1 VEEETPV
8 IRCPLPARLSL
19 GVGGHTLFF
28 LLLGACA
35 SPEPQEPP
43 AEPTPAEQEPLPGTP
58 ALPAGFQVKGKPEV
72 REPFLP
78 PASTWRWLV
87 SGLRLYQAEGKEIL
101 VTFEERAFHT
111 TDRQGRR
118 QTFRLPE
125 GLRLLGT
132 PSHVLL
138 KPDLSL
144 EVPRE
149 SGMQVVG
156 EEEVSVVTARFDM
169 GRGNVQEF
177 RLVAKGG
184 VGFRSISTGGDA
196 G

>member
-1 VEEETPV
+1 MEEETPV
-8 IRCPLPARLSL
+8 IRCPLHP
-19 GVGGHTLFF
+19 LFF

-35 SPEPQEPP
+35 TPEPQEPAPPEP
-43 AEPTPAEQEPLPGTP
+43 APQKAAKPKPGKP
-58 ALPAGFQVKGKPEV
+58 ALPAGFEVKGTPEV

-87 SGLRLYQAEGKEIL
+87 SGLRLHQAEGKELL
-101 VTFEERAFHT
+101 VSFDADAFHT
-111 TDRQGRR
+111 TDREGRR
-118 QTFRLPE
+118 RTFRLPK

-132 PSHVLL
+132 PAHVLL
-138 KPDLSL
+138 KADLSL
-144 EVPRE
+144 EIPGA

-156 EEEVSVVTARFDM
+156 EDEVTVVTGRVDM
-169 GRGNVQEF
+169 GGGNVQEF

>member
-1 VEEETPV
+1 VEEETPL
-8 IRCPLPARLSL
+8 IRCPLHPLL
-19 GVGGHTLFF
+19 F

-35 SPEPQEPP
+35 SPERQEPP
-43 AEPTPAEQEPLPGTP
+43 TGPAKAEEAPAPGKP
-58 ALPAGFQVKGKPEV
+58 ALPAGFEVKGKPEV
-72 REPFLP
+72 RDPFLP

-101 VTFEERAFHT
+101 VTFEEGAFHT

-125 GLRLLGT
+125 GLRLVGT

-138 KPDLSL
+138 KADLGI
-144 EVPRE
+144 EIAGD

-156 EEEVSVVTARFDM
+156 EEEVSVVTARIDM
-169 GRGNVQEF
+169 GGGNVQEF

-184 VGFRSISTGGDA
+184 VGFRSISTGGEA